1 MKKGQAIIEVVN
13 GVEGPSLYIGDEGSG
28 HRLAGPKPWGG
39 GKTVHKFIVDIA
51 ELQKEA
57 ARFEKQK
64 QKHNYAVKHNQD
76 GTFSVVLPD
85 DEELRIVPP
94 QRKPL
99 TDEEIAVERALD
111 NLLYWTERA
120 VNKGNANLD
129 IEEAMQQYNDALA
142 AAHNIKE

>member
-76 GTFSVVLPD
+76 GTFSVALPD

-94 QRKPL
+94 KRKPL
-99 TDEEIAVERALD
+99 TDGEVEKIIKSNMSLQMNLAGIRA
-111 NLLYWTERA
+111 
-120 VNKGNANLD
+120 D
-129 IEEAMQQYNDALA
+129 IE
-142 AAHNIKE
+142 AAHNIKELV

>member
-76 GTFSVVLPD
+76 GTFSVALPD

-94 QRKPL
+94 KRKPL
-99 TDEEIAVERALD
+99 TDE
-111 NLLYWTERA
+111 
-120 VNKGNANLD
+120 D
-129 IEEAMQQYNDALA
+129 IERIVREARVKERGIGYTIARA
-142 AAHNIKE
+142 IEAAHDIKE